1 MKIAVITPTAI
12 PARRANTIQVMKM
25 SQALVGLGYIV
36 RLAAPLVKSNGND
49 EPDRSW
55 ENLALHYGLASQFP
69 IDWLPASPGLRS
81 YDFGLRAVRWSR
93 LWEADVI
100 YTRLPQA
107 AALASLRGM
116 DTIFEVHDLPQGYLG
131 PMLFRLYQKGKGA
144 RRLVAITRALAGDLQ
159 KRFGIPDRESF
170 VVIAPDGVDLGRYEN
185 LPSPT
190 EARRILA
197 GVGGSKPVFHFSSG
211 NLLLHPDRFI
221 AGYSGHLYAG
231 RGVEL
236 LLDLAE
242 RLPDIFFL
250 LVGGDPQAVQQFQGL
265 AVSRALKNVIF
276 TGFVP
281 NAELPLYQAA
291 CDALLMPYQHRV
303 AASSGGDIAPYL
315 SPMKLFEYM
324 ALQRAIVAPDQ
335 PNIREILVD
344 GRDALLFNVADPAA
358 FTEAILRLTT
368 DRALRRRLAER
379 AGKTVR
385 DRQLT
390 WARNAQR
397 VIELGRKFGAPAG

>member
-1 MKIAVITPTAI
+1 MKIAIIAPTAI

-25 SQALVGLGYIV
+25 SQALVGLGHTV

-49 EPDRSW
+49 QPDRSW
-55 ENLALHYGLASQFP
+55 ENLARHYGLANQFA

-81 YDFGLRAVRWSR
+81 YDFGLRAVHLAR

-116 DTIFEVHDLPQGYLG
+116 DTIFEIHDLPQGYLG

-144 RRLVAITRALAGDLQ
+144 RRLVAITRALASDLRE
-159 KRFGIPDRESF
+159 RFGIPDCESF
-170 VVIAPDGVDLGRYEN
+170 VVIAPDGVDLRRYEN
-185 LPSPT
+185 LPSTT

-197 GVGGSKPVFHFSSG
+197 GVVGNKPVFPFSGG
-211 NLLLHPDRFI
+211 NLLLHPDQFI

-242 RLPDIFFL
+242 RLPDVVFL
-250 LVGGDPQAVQQFQGL
+250 LVGGDPQVVHQFQDM
-265 AVSRALKNVIF
+265 AESRALNNVIF

-281 NAELPLYQAA
+281 NSELPLYQAA

-324 ALQRAIVAPDQ
+324 ACGRAIISSDLPVL
-335 PNIREILVD
+335 REVLNEWN
-344 GRDALLFNVADPAA
+344 ALLLPPEDVLAWEGALHQLQVDPALRERLGNQA
-358 FTEAILRLTT
+358 RQDVAGYTWEA
-368 DRALRRRLAER
+368 RAACIF
-379 AGKTVR
+379 AGLDSR
-385 DRQLT
+385 SEPR
-390 WARNAQR
+390 
-397 VIELGRKFGAPAG
+397 

>member
-1 MKIAVITPTAI
+1 MKIAIIAPTAI

-25 SQALVGLGYIV
+25 SQALVGLGHTV

-49 EPDRSW
+49 QPDRSW
-55 ENLALHYGLASQFP
+55 ENLARHYGLANQFP

-81 YDFGLRAVRWSR
+81 YDFGLRAVRWAH

-116 DTIFEVHDLPQGYLG
+116 DTIFEIHDLPQGYLG
-131 PMLFRLYQKGKGA
+131 PLLFRFYQKGKGA
-144 RRLVAITRALAGDLQ
+144 RRLVAITQALASDLR

-170 VVIAPDGVDLGRYEN
+170 VVIAPDGVDLRRYEN
-185 LPSPT
+185 PPFPT

-197 GVGGSKPVFHFSSG
+197 GIGRSKPVFTLDRG
-211 NLLLHPDRFI
+211 NLLLHPDQFI

-250 LVGGDPQAVQQFQGL
+250 LVGGEPQAVQQLQDL
-265 AVSRALKNVIF
+265 AVSRALKNVVF

-291 CDALLMPYQHRV
+291 CDALLMPYQHHV

-324 ALQRAIVAPDQ
+324 ACGRAILSSDLPVL
-335 PNIREILVD
+335 REVLNVSN
-344 GRDALLFNVADPAA
+344 ALLLPPEDVLAW
-358 FTEAILRLTT
+358 EE
-368 DRALRRRLAER
+368 ALRQLQVNPAFREHLGKQARQDVAGYTWEARAARIFAGLDSRREPR
-379 AGKTVR
+379 
-385 DRQLT
+385 
-390 WARNAQR
+390 
-397 VIELGRKFGAPAG
+397 